1 MHAHTHTYIHS
12 LQPMAGWT
20 GLNLRLTCCYGNC
33 SSFCF
38 SVCWWWWGRGRG
50 NPSLCCGR
58 EVRDALGPSS
68 LGWVP
73 VPTEAVLRGSSPFHL
88 PHACTIP
95 RTSGSEETGRMNLA
109 PAPRRTHLMG
119 RNSPLSSKY
128 LIEMKKTPWLTVSL
142 KIKRHFFSLL
152 HLISAFV
159 PPSPP
164 PSRQMYVFP
173 EAQNLFLTNL
183 IFFNYKSNTYSGF
196 SIKKTL
202 EQFIW
207 I

>member
-1 MHAHTHTYIHS
+1 
-12 LQPMAGWT
+12 
-20 GLNLRLTCCYGNC
+20 
-33 SSFCF
+33 
-38 SVCWWWWGRGRG
+38 
-50 NPSLCCGR
+50 
-58 EVRDALGPSS
+58 
-68 LGWVP
+68 
-73 VPTEAVLRGSSPFHL
+73 
-88 PHACTIP
+88 
-95 RTSGSEETGRMNLA
+95 
-109 PAPRRTHLMG
+109 MG

-202 EQFIW
+202 EQFI
-207 I
+207 